1 MNLPVFFISATSPSE
16 RQLSSEKSSF
26 NLETKVIG
34 SAILFIEKLIKI
46 NYTCIELNT
55 CFICFFRILA
65 KFIHLDMTNNFNSK
79 NSILSPPPL
88 TLIPMEDSSFIP
100 STILNPPNRPF
111 RKRYASQLSNSPSN
125 FNRRSSK
132 LYPDLKYTVLYT
144 IFNNISESFLGCNS
158 AANDKPPRSNL

>member
-1 MNLPVFFISATSPSE
+1 MNYN
-16 RQLSSEKSSF
+16 K
-26 NLETKVIG
+26 
-34 SAILFIEKLIKI
+34 
-46 NYTCIELNT
+46 LNT

-158 AANDKPPRSNL
+158 AANDKPPRSNLWGSAKPSQFDSNNALFSRHEPENNQPKRKGAWKMLCCSQIWAFP